1 MNDLASGSACLP
13 TGICKNSQFNAWCLD
28 VLVDALII
36 TIFQGYS
43 LFHESWLV
51 GFLLEKKVALYLSA
65 CHLYFPDLFVLY
77 QFGGFHQGFA

>member
-1 MNDLASGSACLP
+1 MNALASGPAYLP
-13 TGICKNSQFNAWCLD
+13 IGICKNSQYNAWCLE

-36 TIFQGYS
+36 TIFKGYS

-51 GFLLEKKVALYLSA
+51 GFLLEKKLLYIWV
-65 CHLYFPDLFVLY
+65 HVIYFPDLFVLY